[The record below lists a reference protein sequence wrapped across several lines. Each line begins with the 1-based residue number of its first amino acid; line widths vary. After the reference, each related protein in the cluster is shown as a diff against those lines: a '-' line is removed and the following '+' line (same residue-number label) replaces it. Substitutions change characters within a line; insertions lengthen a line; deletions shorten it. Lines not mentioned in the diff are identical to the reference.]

1 LLLASF
7 RLAAAGKSL
16 LKRPGQF
23 LVYEIMPDGTA
34 NFSILTTY
42 KLQKKRFMKVRTFI
56 LILFLI
62 YSISNFLT
70 GKTLSQNQ
78 ILCCRLQALKL

>member
-23 LVYEIMPDGTA
+23 LVYEIMPDGTDFTSFHIF
-34 NFSILTTY
+34 NFF
-42 KLQKKRFMKVRTFI
+42 KAKFF
-56 LILFLI
+56 
-62 YSISNFLT
+62 
-70 GKTLSQNQ
+70 
-78 ILCCRLQALKL
+78 

>member
-23 LVYEIMPDGTA
+23 LVYEIMPDGTV
-34 NFSILTTY
+34 FFF
-42 KLQKKRFMKVRTFI
+42 QKKRFSFP
-56 LILFLI
+56 
-62 YSISNFLT
+62 NPH
-70 GKTLSQNQ
+70 LSF
-78 ILCCRLQALKL
+78 